1 MTQFRIREGHDL
13 LGGEPVTRI
22 ELGDEKNLRM
32 FEFRDSLKNIPIKT
46 LAILLEQL
54 TDEWTSSKRI
64 NNNMIEVLLE
74 ENARLRDKV
83 KFYEDKS
90 YIGVLDD
97 TV

>member
-1 MTQFRIREGHDL
+1 MTQFRITEDYHPSWDGYR
-13 LGGEPVTRI
+13 TRI
-22 ELGDEKNLRM
+22 DLGNL
-32 FEFRDSLKNIPIKT
+32 DTLKTVTYHDKIENIPIKT
-46 LAILLEQL
+46 LAMLLEQL